1 MGSLSPKNL
10 TGNLMILVK
19 SSKSLLETEA
29 LLLKKMHVV
38 QCQPSAM
45 LLN

>member
-1 MGSLSPKNL
+1 MGSLNPKNL
-10 TGNLMILVK
+10 TWNLMILVK
-19 SSKSLLETEA
+19 SSKSLLETET
-29 LLLKKMHVV
+29 LLLKMHVV